1 MDRLM
6 EWLLSGPP
14 WVEYRT
20 RVDLLEQL
28 EGSSEVRKAR
38 KAMLEHPQ
46 IKTLI
51 EELDEWPG
59 TILKSHKSAGHVLHK
74 LVFVADLGFRAN
86 DPDISK
92 IIPQIQ
98 AHQSEEG
105 LFQILVNINP
115 KYGGTGKDQFAWMLC
130 DSPLVLY
137 ALSKFGL
144 GKSKE
149 VKNATKYLVS
159 LARENG
165 WPCAVTPELG
175 KFRGP
180 GRKSDP
186 CPYTNLLMLKLLAQ
200 FPKYHNSRSVE
211 VGVETLLSLW
221 EQRKERRPYLFAM
234 GGDFAKLKAP
244 LIWYDILHVTD
255 VLTQIPWARDDS
267 RLKEMIGII
276 KTKVG
281 SDGRFTVESVW
292 RDWKDWDFG
301 QKRDPSWWITLLA
314 HRILRRLD
322 APG

>member
-20 RVDLLEQL
+20 RVDLLEQP
-28 EGSSEVRKAR
+28 ESSSEVKRAR

-74 LVFVADLGFRAN
+74 LVFVADLGFRAG
-86 DPDISK
+86 DPDVAK
-92 IIPQIQ
+92 IIPRIQ
-98 AHQSEEG
+98 SNQSEEG

-130 DSPLVLY
+130 DAPLVLY

-149 VKNATKYLVS
+149 IQNATKYLVN

-165 WPCAVTPELG
+165 WPCAVTPGIG

-186 CPYTNLLMLKLLAQ
+186 CPYANLLMLKLLAQ
-200 FPKYHNSRSVE
+200 FPKYHANRSVRI
-211 VGVETLLSLW
+211 GVETLLSLW

-234 GGDFAKLKAP
+234 GRDFAKLKAP

-267 RLKEMIGII
+267 RVQDMVGII
-276 KTKVG
+276 QNKVG
-281 SDGRFTVESVW
+281 NDGHFTAESVW
-292 RDWKDWDFG
+292 RDWKDWDFS
-301 QKRDPSWWITLLA
+301 QKRNPSWWITLLA
-314 HRILRRLD
+314 HRVVRRVK
-322 APG
+322 A